1 MNTAPFRTI
10 STEQAEAELFS
21 DALSCEIDLPVQFRP
36 GLSPMRATTATLTLR
51 ALAQVDDM
59 RDLRQNANADERA
72 ATIPSLL
79 RLDAKLDL
87 MLMLLTRIVR
97 QSEQSLSVRPVRWSR
112 HGIRLEIGL
121 RTGALPGTA
130 GMLSL
135 QPADWLP
142 EHIDLPV
149 VILCEADS
157 GRGGFFLWLRF
168 SELGAPL
175 EDAVER
181 HLFRLHRQLFTE
193 TRHPSP

>member
-1 MNTAPFRTI
+1 MNTASFRTL
-10 STEQAEAELFS
+10 SAEQAEAELFS

-36 GLSPMRATTATLTLR
+36 GLSPMRATTATLTLK
-51 ALAQVDDM
+51 ALAQVDDI
-59 RDLRQNANADERA
+59 RELRQNVSGDERTA
-72 ATIPSLL
+72 QMPSLL

-87 MLMLLTRIVR
+87 MLMLLTRLVR

-112 HGIRLEIGL
+112 HGMRLEIGQ

-149 VILCEADS
+149 IILSETDS

-175 EDAVER
+175 EEAVER
-181 HLFRLHRQLFTE
+181 HLFRLHRQIFAE
-193 TRHPSP
+193 TRHPSV